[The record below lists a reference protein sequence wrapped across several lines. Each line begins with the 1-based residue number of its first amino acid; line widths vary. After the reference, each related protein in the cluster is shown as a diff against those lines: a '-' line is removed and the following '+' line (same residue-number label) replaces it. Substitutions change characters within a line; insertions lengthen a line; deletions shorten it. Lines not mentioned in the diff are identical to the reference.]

1 MEVAMAT
8 DFLPAI
14 VELLKEC
21 FEGMPEGRNYT
32 WFVQGK
38 EGLFNA
44 FDSVTAEQASQ
55 KPNPDCPS
63 IAAHTYHIR
72 FALRGA
78 NCDIRGEKSEGTWES
93 SWDKQSVSD
102 KEWRDLVASVREEY
116 QFFLGTL
123 SNNPE
128 IPEGD
133 AVIGSLAMLPHM
145 AYHLG
150 AIRQLMKVT

>member
-1 MEVAMAT
+1 MRFAMAT

-21 FEGMPEGRNYT
+21 FEGMPEGQNYT

-38 EGLFNA
+38 EGLFDA
-44 FDSVTAEQASQ
+44 FESIDAARASI

-78 NCDIRGEKSEGTWES
+78 NGDIRGEENEGTWES
-93 SWDKQSVSD
+93 SWDKQSVTEE
-102 KEWRDLVASVREEY
+102 EWRDLIASVREEY
-116 QFFLGTL
+116 AFFLGIM
-123 SNNPE
+123 SNGPE
-128 IPEGD
+128 ILEGD

>member
-1 MEVAMAT
+1 MEAAMAT

-38 EGLFNA
+38 EGLFDA
-44 FDSVTAEQASQ
+44 FDSIDAERASR

-78 NCDIRGEKSEGTWES
+78 NCDIRGEENEGTWES
-93 SWDKQSVSD
+93 SWDNQTVTRE
-102 KEWRDLVASVREEY
+102 EWRDLVSSVRDEY
-116 QFFLGTL
+116 AFLLGIM
-123 SNNPE
+123 SNRPE
-128 IPEGD
+128 SPEGD
-133 AVIGSLAMLPHM
+133 GVIGSLAMLPHM

-150 AIRQLMKVT
+150 AIRQLMRVT